1 MKIMKKLCLTL
12 TLIAAF
18 TAFAPL
24 CAFASF
30 SLPSVST
37 DCLDGSTY
45 VFDMT
50 PISNDKSTE
59 LCPKQSLWTY
69 NKIVSS
75 DVVSTDINENGDM
88 FEQSGTLVAAW
99 GPFTGFSSIADSFGR
114 IKLNISASTDK
125 KLIDMHIENMYLY
138 FVVKSGDSSIDVTGA
153 WLTKILHRSGDYNLD
168 VSMDYI
174 DVPSS
179 DVTSEDWNTNTVYM
193 YMVKAS
199 DGDSG
204 GSGCNAGF
212 GALALIAAVPLF
224 WRKRK

>member
-1 MKIMKKLCLTL
+1 MKITKKLCLTL
-12 TLIAAF
+12 TLAAAF
-18 TAFAPL
+18 TAFAPI

-30 SLPSVST
+30 SLPSTSA
-37 DCLDGSTY
+37 DCLAGDTY

-50 PISNDKSTE
+50 PISTDKKTE
-59 LCPKQSLWTY
+59 LCGKQSLWTY
-69 NKIVSS
+69 TNLVSS
-75 DVVSTDINENGDM
+75 DVVSTDMNTNGDM
-88 FEQSGTLVAAW
+88 FDAGGTLVAAW

-114 IKLNISASTDK
+114 IKLNISALTDT

-138 FVVKSGDSSIDVTGA
+138 FVVKSGDISIDVTGA
-153 WLTKILHRSGDYNLD
+153 RLTNVLHRSGDYNLD

-199 DGDSG
+199 DSDSS
-204 GSGCNAGF
+204 GSSCNVGF
-212 GALALIAAVPLF
+212 GALALIAAIPMF
-224 WRKRK
+224 WRKKR